1 MELYKMNLFR
11 FASLIFLFSVTPSA
25 LASEC
30 GQPISVEAVAKLSDP
45 IKLGG
50 LTAKFGEWCQGHGP
64 VSTYK
69 DTSGNEIWFFWKVP
83 SQPAANDAE
92 RMKYEVLLASVVPAD
107 DPGDYQIIW
116 PPEFVG
122 KEIGDVLA
130 KEYDSNK

>member
-1 MELYKMNLFR
+1 MNLIG

-30 GQPISVEAVAKLSDP
+30 GQPISVDAVAKLSGT
-45 IKLGG
+45 ITLGG

-69 DTSGNEIWFFWKVP
+69 DTSGNEIWFFWKAT
-83 SQPAANDAE
+83 SQPATTDAE
-92 RMKYEVLLASVVPAD
+92 RMEYQVLLASVVPAD
-107 DPGDYQIIW
+107 DPGEYKIIW

-122 KEIGDVLA
+122 KEIRDILA
-130 KEYDSNK
+130 KEYDSLNK